1 MGSHIGK
8 KRKKERPMKRP
19 KIAWEELPVLDIIAV
34 ILAFVSL
41 VVTILLTQHV
51 RKHVPGELTD
61 EGKGDDGEDGE
72 DPKCVVHHYHIIHP
86 RPPV

>member
-1 MGSHIGK
+1 MGK
-8 KRKKERPMKRP
+8 
-19 KIAWEELPVLDIIAV
+19 LPVLDIIAV

-86 RPPV
+86 PPTSMRDFSIRNFGNIIHRT